1 MTTQLDK
8 AKQLQA
14 LHEGPGTF
22 LAPGPWD
29 VGSAR
34 VFEAFGFK
42 ALATTSGGFA
52 FSIGKNDGEVTL
64 DEKVEHCRALSAAT
78 QIPISADLENGYA
91 DAPEAVAE
99 TIRRIA
105 ESGVVGGSIEDWS
118 GADIYDFDLAV
129 DRHRRGRERPGRGA
143 ADLVHPT
150 GERATCRG
158 DRNASLGHGSFE
170 RIEPCAVGV
179 PAVLAQQPL
188 EGGAIVNADPTT
200 GRSKPHAPLSI
211 LNHGTHYTVA

>member
-129 DRHRRGRERPGRGA
+129 DRIRA
-143 ADLVHPT
+143 AA
-150 GERATCRG
+150 EAAR
-158 DRNASLGHGSFE
+158 SLPF
-170 RIEPCAVGV
+170 PFA
-179 PAVLAQQPL
+179 L
-188 EGGAIVNADPTT
+188 T
-200 GRSKPHAPLSI
+200 GRCENLLRGKGDLADTIARLQAYEAAGADVLFAPALRSLDDIRSVLKEVSKPLLSLI
-211 LNHGTHYTVA
+211 HI